1 MTIVHSFHFSFFY
14 KVVSK
19 CIHFL
24 IYSIFFQNMDIFLLP
39 LGNLFENLSVVLD
52 FIQSLGEAW

>member
-1 MTIVHSFHFSFFY
+1 MTVVHSLHFSFFY
-14 KVVSK
+14 KVVGK
-19 CIHFL
+19 WIHFL
-24 IYSIFFQNMDIFLLP
+24 TYSMFFQSMDIFLLP